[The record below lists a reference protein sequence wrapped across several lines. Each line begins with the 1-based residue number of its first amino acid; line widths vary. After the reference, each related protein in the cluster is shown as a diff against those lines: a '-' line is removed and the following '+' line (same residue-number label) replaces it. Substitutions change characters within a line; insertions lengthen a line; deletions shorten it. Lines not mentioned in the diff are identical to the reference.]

1 MSKRLVIIVF
11 CFFLIAT
18 TQLQGQNRQP
28 LSVVLKT
35 IEVSHG
41 INFTYADINV
51 VQKNVSIPKTDLKLN
66 ELIIYLEHETGLVF
80 EKLSTD
86 TFAIRKLEF
95 TDITKTQFLEEV
107 VLKNYLTQGILLNDD
122 GTTLLKLNEFGILP
136 GLIEPDVL
144 QTIQA
149 LPGIISVDERV
160 SNLNIR
166 GGTHDQNLI
175 LWDGIKMYQ
184 SGHFFGL
191 ISPFNRSLIDNVVIS
206 KNGTSA
212 KYGDGVSG
220 IIDMQSSNKRSN
232 TFSGEL
238 GMNLI
243 AADGFV
249 KIPLSNKIEFQL
261 AARRSLT
268 DLYETPTY
276 NQYFKRIFQDSDLT
290 NTSENVSVN
299 NERLYFYDLSSKL
312 IYDISKKD
320 KLAFSFLNIYNS
332 LDYQETINNNN
343 FDISSNSNL
352 SQGSLAFSTQYTR
365 NWSNQFKTIAS
376 FYYSDYDLYAKNQD
390 LNNNQKLIQENEV
403 LDGGLKLQAIYNIDK
418 NLNYSGGY
426 QFTEVGIGNLEDVDN
441 PEFRRYIKEVVRTH
455 SIYNELLFKSNSGNT
470 HARLGLRANYIE
482 KFSDFFFEPRI
493 SINQTFLKDFRIEI
507 LGELKSQTTS
517 QIIDLQNDFLGIEKR
532 RWVLANNKDI
542 PLIQSQQISTGI
554 HYNKNGLL
562 VSLEGYYKYV
572 DGITSPS
579 QGFQNQYQFVNV
591 IGAYN
596 VRGVDFLI
604 NKQFSA
610 FSTWLSY
617 SFSKNNY
624 KFADLNN
631 NNSFPNNL
639 DIRHQ
644 LTLAGTYTINNLKVA
659 LGLNWHSG
667 RPTTSVNNNI
677 SANTS
682 TINYNSPN
690 SENLPDYWRSD
701 FSATYNIKLSKTYKG
716 HFGISVW
723 NIFDTRNVLNSY
735 YTKDSN
741 SNLVKIENTSLSI
754 TPNVSFR
761 VSF

>member
-1 MSKRLVIIVF
+1 M
-11 CFFLIAT
+11 
-18 TQLQGQNRQP
+18 
-28 LSVVLKT
+28 
-35 IEVSHG
+35 
-41 INFTYADINV
+41 
-51 VQKNVSIPKTDLKLN
+51 
-66 ELIIYLEHETGLVF
+66 
-80 EKLSTD
+80 
-86 TFAIRKLEF
+86 
-95 TDITKTQFLEEV
+95 
-107 VLKNYLTQGILLNDD
+107 
-122 GTTLLKLNEFGILP
+122 
-136 GLIEPDVL
+136 

-166 GGTHDQNLI
+166 GGTNDQNLI

-191 ISPFNRSLIDNVVIS
+191 ISPFNRSLIDNVVVS
-206 KNGTSA
+206 KNGSSA

-232 TFSGEL
+232 TLQGEL

-249 KIPLSNKIEFQL
+249 KIPLSNKIEFQF

-290 NTSENVSVN
+290 NNTENVSVN
-299 NERLYFYDLSSKL
+299 NERLYFYDLTSKL

-332 LDYQETINNNN
+332 LDYEEAINNNSL
-343 FDISSNSNL
+343 DISSNSNL
-352 SQGSLAFSTQYTR
+352 SQGSLAFNTQYTR
-365 NWSNQFKTIAS
+365 NWSTKFKTIAS
-376 FYYSDYDLYAKNQD
+376 FYYSDYDLYATNQD

-403 LDGGLKLQAIYNIDK
+403 IDGGLKFQAIYNIDK

-441 PEFRRYIKEVVRTH
+441 PEFRRYIKEVIRTH
-455 SIYNELLFKSNSGNT
+455 SIYNELFFKSNSGNT

-493 SINQTFLKDFRIEI
+493 SINQTFLKDFRLEI

-542 PLIQSQQISTGI
+542 PLVQSQQISTGV

-572 DGITSPS
+572 EGITSRS
-579 QGFQNQYQFVNV
+579 QGFQNQYQFVNA

-604 NKQFSA
+604 NKQFST

-624 KFADLNN
+624 TFADLNN
-631 NNSFPNNL
+631 GNSFPNNL
-639 DIRHQ
+639 DITHQ

-667 RPTTSVNNNI
+667 RPTTFVNNNT
-677 SANTS
+677 SANTT

-701 FSATYNIKLSKTYKG
+701 FSATYNIKLSKTFNG
-716 HFGISVW
+716 HLGVSVW

-741 SNLVKIENTSLSI
+741 SNLVKIENTSLGI

>member
-1 MSKRLVIIVF
+1 MSKRLVIVF
-11 CFFLIAT
+11 CFFLIVV
-18 TQLQGQNRQP
+18 TQLQGQNKQP
-28 LSVVLKT
+28 LSDVLKT
-35 IEVSHG
+35 IEVSYN
-41 INFTYADINV
+41 INFTYADVNV
-51 VQKNVSIPKTDLKLN
+51 VQKNVNSPKTDIKLN
-66 ELIIYLEHETGLVF
+66 ELIVYLEHETGLVF
-80 EKLSTD
+80 EKLSNNTY
-86 TFAIRKLEF
+86 AIRKLEF
-95 TDITKTQFLEEV
+95 SDITKTQFLEEV

-166 GGTHDQNLI
+166 GGTNDQNLI

-191 ISPFNRSLIDNVVIS
+191 ISPFNRSLIDNVVVS
-206 KNGTSA
+206 KNGSSA

-232 TFSGEL
+232 TLQGEL

-249 KIPLSNKIEFQL
+249 KIPLSNKIEFQF

-290 NTSENVSVN
+290 NNTENVSVN
-299 NERLYFYDLSSKL
+299 NERLYFYDLTSKL

-332 LDYQETINNNN
+332 LDYEEAINNNSL
-343 FDISSNSNL
+343 DISSNSNL
-352 SQGSLAFSTQYTR
+352 SQGSLAFNTQYTR
-365 NWSNQFKTIAS
+365 NWSTKFKTIAS
-376 FYYSDYDLYAKNQD
+376 FYYSDYDLYATNQD

-403 LDGGLKLQAIYNIDK
+403 IDGGLKFQAIYNIDK

-441 PEFRRYIKEVVRTH
+441 PEFRRYIKEVIRTH
-455 SIYNELLFKSNSGNT
+455 SIYNELFFKSNSGNT

-493 SINQTFLKDFRIEI
+493 SINQTFLKDFRLEI

-542 PLIQSQQISTGI
+542 PLVQSQQISTGV

-572 DGITSPS
+572 EGITSRS
-579 QGFQNQYQFVNV
+579 QGFQNQYQFVNA

-604 NKQFSA
+604 NKQFST

-624 KFADLNN
+624 TFADLNN
-631 NNSFPNNL
+631 GNSFPNNL
-639 DIRHQ
+639 DITHQ

-667 RPTTSVNNNI
+667 RPTTFVNNNT
-677 SANTS
+677 SANTT

-701 FSATYNIKLSKTYKG
+701 FSATYNIKLSKTFNG
-716 HFGISVW
+716 HLGVSVW

-741 SNLVKIENTSLSI
+741 SNLVKIENTSLGI